1 MMRCCED
8 LRIFSLENLF
18 SDTTLS
24 TKFFSLIN
32 DVVGGTRS
40 SMCVLIDNFEDVNET
55 KVFVH
60 QYNKS
65 TEKPLSATYIG
76 RPCCY

>member
-1 MMRCCED
+1 
-8 LRIFSLENLF
+8 
-18 SDTTLS
+18 
-24 TKFFSLIN
+24 
-32 DVVGGTRS
+32 
-40 SMCVLIDNFEDVNET
+40 MCVLIDNFEDVNET